1 MKIKKKKVKL
11 YWVDWYRGD
20 WCYRSTSNCR
30 WDDVLECKRRAK
42 QLGERI
48 EYSHYDTIEE

>member
-11 YWVDWYRGD
+11 YWVDWYHGD

-30 WDDVLECKRRAK
+30 WNDVLECKRKAK